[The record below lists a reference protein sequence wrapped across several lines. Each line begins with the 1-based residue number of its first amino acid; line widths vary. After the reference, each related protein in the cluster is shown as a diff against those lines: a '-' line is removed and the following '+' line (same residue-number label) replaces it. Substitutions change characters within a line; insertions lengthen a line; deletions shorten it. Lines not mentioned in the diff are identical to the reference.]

1 MESQNQVSTKEL
13 NQIVNTL
20 FSRVVDYC
28 YDIGLE
34 NNLMCLENHY
44 DVSKLLNDNWFF
56 GDTEIGRHINPDI
69 LKNESVYEYVAL
81 MYICKLERFT
91 KEIKETLLAVY
102 SKM

>member
-1 MESQNQVSTKEL
+1 MESQNQVNIKEL

-44 DVSKLLNDNWFF
+44 DVSKLLND
-56 GDTEIGRHINPDI
+56 DTEIGRHINPDI
-69 LKNESVYEYVAL
+69 LKNKSVYEYVAL

>member
-34 NNLMCLENHY
+34 NNLMRLENHY
-44 DVSKLLNDNWFF
+44 DVSKLLNDNWF
-56 GDTEIGRHINPDI
+56 
-69 LKNESVYEYVAL
+69 
-81 MYICKLERFT
+81 LET
-91 KEIKETLLAVY
+91 QK
-102 SKM
+102 